1 MKGTPGCDFSFSGLK
16 NAARLLLEKDPGL
29 TSPGRA
35 RASFCA
41 EVQAAISDSLVDR
54 SAQALKET
62 GIKTFTVSGGVS
74 ANQGVLQ
81 ALKKMAEERGVEFI
95 SAIGGWNTDNA
106 SMIAAVTALRVL
118 DGQASDWDVD
128 ADPRWSVEA

>member
-1 MKGTPGCDFSFSGLK
+1 
-16 NAARLLLEKDPGL
+16 
-29 TSPGRA
+29 
-35 RASFCA
+35 
-41 EVQAAISDSLVDR
+41 
-54 SAQALKET
+54 LKET

>member
-1 MKGTPGCDFSFSGLK
+1 
-16 NAARLLLEKDPGL
+16 LEKDPGL
-29 TSPGRA
+29 ASPGRA

-106 SMIAAVTALRVL
+106 SMIAAVTARRVL

-128 ADPRWSVEA
+128 ADPRWSVAV